1 MQSNTSGILRQP
13 WVLLLGAAVVAFILF
28 QLTATSRFGGAF
40 CLNVFCCL
48 PVQFLLTEGT
58 PMSRMEQRAKTS

>member
-28 QLTATSRFGGAF
+28 QLTVTSRLDGAF
-40 CLNVFCCL
+40 
-48 PVQFLLTEGT
+48 FLLDRFLLFTCAICHFCLLKEL
-58 PMSRMEQRAKTS
+58 Q